1 MENIIK
7 IVSRSSALATIQ
19 ARMVGNS
26 LVSKNP
32 NINVKYY
39 THSSIGDNDQSLDIK
54 SANTVGV
61 FTNTL
66 SKLIIKSKY
75 DIAVHSW
82 KDYPVDSNKDA
93 SIFGTLARA
102 DMRDILLLK
111 KPTIGSKKSI
121 SIMTSSP
128 RRRYALKKILH
139 KLIPLKYKK
148 IIFKNLRGNIDTRI
162 KKFMVSNNDGIVI
175 AKAAI
180 DRILSSN
187 NNISLELKKQLTICN
202 EECHWIILPLS
213 CFPTAPGQGAIGI
226 EAKSDNYNIIKKIKS
241 INDEKTYRNVLEER
255 KKMKQYGGGCSQKI
269 GISIWEKNSF
279 LIYSIL
285 GLTTSREKLKTIKV
299 QNNLKDISYPINRN
313 YIFPKNKK
321 EQNIFK
327 RTNINKN
334 EMLSGIEN
342 SIIYISRKNVLHF
355 NPTFK
360 KTNILWTSGLKSWI
374 STAKK
379 GYWINGSSDS
389 LGEDETLNISNFL
402 GNNFETVKLSF
413 SNKKS
418 ISKTVINTY
427 KLDSPKFPKDL
438 NKRTHFFWMS
448 SFAFETAIKKFPE
461 IIDRYHACGMGNT
474 YDILSKVLGEDK
486 RLSCYLSYDDWR
498 KKMIKVEN
506 DN

>member
-1 MENIIK
+1 MKNIIK
-7 IVSRSSALATIQ
+7 IVSRGSALATIQ
-19 ARMVGNS
+19 AKMVGES
-26 LVSKNP
+26 LRSKNSD
-32 NINVKYY
+32 ITVKYF
-39 THSSIGDNDQSLDIK
+39 THNSIGDDDQSLDIK
-54 SANTVGV
+54 SSSTIGV

-82 KDYPVDSNKDA
+82 KDYPVSSNIET
-93 SIFGTLARA
+93 SIFGTLGRA

-111 KPTIGSKKSI
+111 KPKSTSKKSI

-148 IIFKNLRGNIDTRI
+148 IIFKDLRGNIDTRI

-180 DRILSSN
+180 DRILSSDS
-187 NNISLELKKQLTICN
+187 NISLELKKQLIICN
-202 EECHWIILPLS
+202 EKCHWIILPLS

-226 EAKSDNYNIIKKIKS
+226 EAKSNNYNIIKKIKS
-241 INDEKTYRNVLEER
+241 INDEKTYRNVIAER
-255 KKMKQYGGGCSQKI
+255 KKMEQYGGGCSQKI

-279 LIYSIL
+279 SIYSII
-285 GLTTSREKLKTIKV
+285 GLTTSGEKLKTIKI
-299 QNNLKDISYPINRN
+299 QNNLKSVSYPMNRN
-313 YIFPKNKK
+313 YIFPKNKL
-321 EQNIFK
+321 EQTIFK

-334 EMLSGIEN
+334 KVLSNIEN

-355 NPTFK
+355 NPKFK
-360 KTNILWTSGLKSWI
+360 KTNVLWTSGLNSWI

-379 GYWINGSSDS
+379 GYWVNGSSDS
-389 LGEDETLNISNFL
+389 FGEGETLNIPNFL
-402 GNNFETVKLSF
+402 GNNYEIVKLSF

-418 ISKTVINTY
+418 ISKKVINTY
-427 KLDSPKFPKDL
+427 KLDSPKFPENL
-438 NKRTHFFWMS
+438 NERTHFFWMS
-448 SFAFETAIKKFPE
+448 SFAFEEAIKKFPE
-461 IIDRYHACGMGNT
+461 IIEKEHACGMGNT
-474 YDILSKVLGEDK
+474 YDSLSEILGKGK
-486 RLSCYLSYDDWR
+486 RLSCYLSYEDWG
-498 KKMIKVEN
+498 KKMIKVKH